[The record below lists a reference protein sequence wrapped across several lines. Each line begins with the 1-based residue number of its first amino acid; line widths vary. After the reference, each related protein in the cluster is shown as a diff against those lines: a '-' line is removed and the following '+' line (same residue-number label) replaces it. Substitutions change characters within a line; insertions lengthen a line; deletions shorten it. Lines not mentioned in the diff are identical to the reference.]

1 MPNLIRVGS
10 TTLETRQQALDL
22 GRKLVALDLVACA
35 QVVGPVTSVYRWKGK
50 TDESKEWELRLKY
63 SRKNEDSL
71 SQYIRKKHP
80 YDEPQWVSWEADAS
94 EGYAKWVTLKKA
106 G

>member
-1 MPNLIRVGS
+1 MPNLIRVGC

-22 GRKLVALDLVACA
+22 GRTLVALHLVACA
-35 QVVGPVTSVYRWKGK
+35 QVVGPVASVYRWEGK
-50 TDESKEWELRLKY
+50 IDESEEWELRLKY
-63 SRKNEDSL
+63 SRQNEDAL
-71 SQYIRKKHP
+71 SRYICENHQ

-94 EGYAKWVTLKKA
+94 EGYAKWVTLQKA

>member
-1 MPNLIRVGS
+1 MPNLIRVGC

-22 GRKLVALDLVACA
+22 GRKLVELDLVACA
-35 QVVGPVTSVYRWKGK
+35 QVVGPVTSVYRWEGK
-50 TDESKEWELRLKY
+50 TEESEEWELRLKY
-63 SRKNEDSL
+63 APQNEDAL
-71 SQYIRKKHP
+71 RRQIGEKHP